1 MERQPSRLN
10 TSDKAHAKHF
20 QHLQNDQ
27 KANLNIRFK
36 LERTSLSKAKQFT
49 MVGSLLNGQQQD
61 HMDTKKLVN
70 Q

>member
-1 MERQPSRLN
+1 MN

-36 LERTSLSKAKQFT
+36 LERTSLSKAIH
-49 MVGSLLNGQQQD
+49 NGRITAKWPTARS
-61 HMDTKKLVN
+61 HGH
-70 Q
+70 